1 MPLVKRQDTQAAPST
16 QADVDEAF
24 EAHLIGLVSPEADC
38 RWRAARVLGGKREAV
53 PALAAAL
60 AQERVPHVRQAI
72 VTALM
77 RVADE
82 ASVLVL
88 LHYIRS
94 QDARERSASLDALQA
109 LPEAVAPFAALL
121 LADSDADV
129 RILATEL
136 VRNMPQSEATS
147 LLCGV
152 LEREEDANVS
162 AAAIEVLAEVGT
174 PEAFPALRRCAARF
188 AATPFLPFAAATA
201 IAQIQA
207 MKD

>member
-1 MPLVKRQDTQAAPST
+1 MPLVNREGAPPAPST
-16 QADVDEAF
+16 QGGDEDVD
-24 EAHLIGLVSPEADC
+24 AHLLGLVSPEPEC
-38 RWRAARVLGGKREAV
+38 RWRAARFLGGRREAV

-60 AQERVPHVRQAI
+60 AQEHVPHVRQAI

-88 LHYIRS
+88 LRYIRS
-94 QDARERSASLDALQA
+94 QDARERAASLDALQA
-109 LPEAVAPFAALL
+109 LPEAVAPFVASL
-121 LADSDADV
+121 LADGDADV

-136 VRNMPQSEATS
+136 ARNMPQVEATS
-147 LLCGV
+147 LLCQV
-152 LEREEDANVS
+152 LEREDDPNVS

-174 PEAFPALRRCAARF
+174 PEAFPALRRCAERF
-188 AATPFLPFAAATA
+188 AATPFLPFAVSAA
-201 IAQIQA
+201 IAQIQT